1 MRGVCAILGTKLGAG
16 PERAWDE
23 LRNNPCCQSHW
34 ILTRELSL
42 QQARKKQFKVDL
54 AELHAV
60 CEANYARL
68 LRLFPD
74 YENSNSREFIA
85 GSARVQLEVIERCR
99 YTTIFNLHQQH
110 AEARW
115 LGHLRVELRAYH
127 DAGMLEVGMFQSHR
141 QIAPRYQYP
150 NDRMFQQDEK
160 SQQNRFL
167 ADWLEHCLQN
177 GRSSLDLC
185 VPATDS

>member
-1 MRGVCAILGTKLGAG
+1 MV
-16 PERAWDE
+16 
-23 LRNNPCCQSHW
+23 
-34 ILTRELSL
+34 TREVSL

-85 GSARVQLEVIERCR
+85 GSASVHLEVIERCR
-99 YTTIFNLHQQH
+99 YTTIFHLHQQH

-115 LGHLRVELRAYH
+115 LGHLRVEVRAYH

-185 VPATDS
+185 LPATDS

>member
-1 MRGVCAILGTKLGAG
+1 VA
-16 PERAWDE
+16 P
-23 LRNNPCCQSHW
+23 
-34 ILTRELSL
+34 REMDL
-42 QQARKKQFKVDL
+42 QQARKKQFKLDL

-74 YENSNSREFIA
+74 YENSNLRELMV
-85 GSARVQLEVIERCR
+85 GTARVRLEVAERCR
-99 YTTIFNLHQQH
+99 YTTIFHIHQQH
-110 AEARW
+110 SEDRW
-115 LGHLRVELRAYH
+115 LGRLRVEVRAYH
-127 DAGMLEVGMFQSHR
+127 DASMLEVGMFQSHR
-141 QIAPRYQYP
+141 QVAARYQYP
-150 NDRMFQQDEK
+150 NDKMFQQDEK

-177 GRSSLDLC
+177 GRSSLDMS